1 MGRKI
6 LLVFSFIFLILL
18 LVGCGNISDEKNNS
32 EIQIPLEPDFR
43 YFSPVRDV
51 FEMARN
57 VYEAELVELK
67 ENKYEYSQYAT
78 ADFQGNFKIKVR
90 IKFVYKGDLLPG
102 EDIVEDTVLLNYPE
116 CINIGSTYLFMTG
129 IDEDYIDA
137 DKNKLNLYYD
147 SRVHVIEIL
156 KDGMFSLA
164 LSCSNEKDEISL
176 YHYCGRK
183 KYSTYYEILYDMLNL
198 EEIGGVY
205 GEYFTEYFTEDT
217 YTVISLEKM
226 YELADNVYIGDIVE
240 IQDYGK
246 SEILLDEYNDW
257 EKCAVS
263 KVKVKV
269 LSVAKGDYVSG
280 QIIEDIIPLNQYATE
295 IYGNSLLCISGDDF
309 FAYYKEMLSG
319 EKSME
324 DVTSMVFP

>member
-6 LLVFSFIFLILL
+6 LLVFSFIFSILL
-18 LVGCGNISDEKNNS
+18 LVGCGNVSDEKNNS
-32 EIQIPLEPDFR
+32 DNTNLLEGSFV
-43 YFSPVRDV
+43 YFPPVRDV
-51 FEMARN
+51 FEMAKN
-57 VYEAELVELK
+57 VYEAEVVELK
-67 ENKYEYSQYAT
+67 ENKNEYFKYTT
-78 ADFQGNFKIKVR
+78 ADFQGNFKIKVK
-90 IKFVYKGDLLPG
+90 IKFVYKGELLPS
-102 EDIVEDTVLLNYPE
+102 EDIVEDTVFLHYTD

-129 IDEDYIDA
+129 IDEDYIES
-137 DKNKLNLYYD
+137 DKNKINNKLNLYNF
-147 SRVHVIEIL
+147 SKFHTIEIFG
-156 KDGMFSLA
+156 DGKFNAVLTKSG
-164 LSCSNEKDEISL
+164 
-176 YHYCGRK
+176 YTGGK

-205 GEYFTEYFTEDT
+205 GEYFTEHLTEYT

-240 IQDYGK
+240 IQNFGK

-280 QIIEDIIPLNQYATE
+280 QIIEDIIPLNEYATE
-295 IYGNSLLCISGDDF
+295 IYANSLLCISGDDF
-309 FAYYKEMLSG
+309 FADYKEMLSG
-319 EKSME
+319 EKPIIDSRI
-324 DVTSMVFP
+324 SN

>member
-6 LLVFSFIFLILL
+6 LLVFSFVFSILL
-18 LVGCGNISDEKNNS
+18 LVGCGNVSDEKNNS
-32 EIQIPLEPDFR
+32 DNTNSLEGSFV
-43 YFSPVRDV
+43 YFPPVRDV
-51 FEMARN
+51 FEMAKN

-67 ENKYEYSQYAT
+67 ENKYEYSQYTT
-78 ADFQGNFKIKVR
+78 ADFQGNFKIKVK

-102 EDIVEDTVLLNYPE
+102 EDIVEDTVLFHYPD
-116 CINIGSTYLFMTG
+116 CINVGSTYLFMTG
-129 IDEDYIDA
+129 IDEDYIES
-137 DKNKLNLYYD
+137 DKNKFNNKLNLYNF
-147 SRVHVIEIL
+147 SKFHAIEIL
-156 KDGMFSLA
+156 EDGKFNAVLA
-164 LSCSNEKDEISL
+164 NSGYTGS
-176 YHYCGRK
+176 K

-319 EKSME
+319 EKPIIDSRI
-324 DVTSMVFP
+324 SN